1 MAYLG
6 YEMKC
11 GDCTFQ
17 NPSMK
22 REGYKFAPKLVQVAD
37 ATTLANGELT
47 MKVLPHSR
55 SKIWCSFPP
64 MTPAQFRIYHS
75 ALKLDQAGPSMN
87 LSISAYDD
95 VSDSYITDTYYHTDI
110 MWKPIN
116 LGGQRMIMID
126 DFELIGH

>member
-17 NPSMK
+17 NPSMR
-22 REGYKFAPKLVQVAD
+22 REGYKFAPRLVQVAD

-47 MKVLPHSR
+47 MKVLPHTR
-55 SKIWCSFPP
+55 GKIWCSFPP
-64 MTPAQFRIYHS
+64 MTPAQFRVYHNV
-75 ALKLDQAGPSMN
+75 LKLDQAGPSMN